1 MFFHVL
7 PFIFLRTIE
16 NEVRVKGTSSTSISA
31 VQQAARI
38 SKGVMETFLLV
49 ILV

>member
-31 VQQAARI
+31 VMQKNHEG
-38 SKGVMETFLLV
+38 SHDG
-49 ILV
+49 